1 MKKDSVASTRKRKN
15 FLRKLKTYLKQTP
28 NEMITKSSILSYIR
42 IFIVVFATSRLLITA
57 TASELFPNALM
68 KHEAQWLIKVLE
80 QAHYNK
86 VSVRDLNASA
96 FVDEFISKLDKQ
108 KLYFT
113 LDEVKDIHMKY
124 DKTMATHL
132 LEGNL
137 LPGFEI
143 YNQYKSKAISR
154 LTWVLEELKKDPDIF
169 IDGNFT
175 VNRDEED
182 WAQNEK
188 QLEPIW
194 QNLIRSDFL
203 REVLQQID
211 KNESSQSVNS
221 QDLDEY
227 IIKSR
232 ENLNRSYSKWIENI
246 NEFEASD
253 VQEIYLTTL
262 THMYDPHSTFLNIKE
277 KERFDQAMNN
287 EFVGIGARLQDEDGY
302 CTIKELLPGGPAEAS
317 RELEPEDIILK
328 VAQSDGEYIDVVDMK
343 LNKIVDLIKGP
354 KDTLVRLEIRPIK
367 DPSSTK
373 EVRIIRDKIKLTENL
388 AKAFVKEIV
397 INEEKVKIGIVEL
410 PSFYGSSGNGPKATD
425 DVEELIAKLE
435 GYDIKALILDLRRNG
450 GGYLTEA
457 VNLTGLFI
465 SRGPVVQ
472 VRDTDGKIRKKFD
485 FNPKV
490 AWKGPLF
497 TLVSR
502 YSASASEIVAGAL
515 QDHKRSVIIGDEAT
529 HGKGTVQSMIQMNL
543 PFNLLANQNARKTSA
558 AKITIQKYY
567 LPSGKSTQINGVSS
581 DISIPSI
588 NMFLPIGE
596 SDLDNALANDEIP
609 AVNFRKSAD
618 QFSFSETDIENLNK
632 DTSDRRIDSK
642 IFEYLNENI
651 SYFKSRR
658 NQKTFSLNLDKRL
671 QYREIENKKTEKLKN
686 TLDSFSSLSYP
697 TKQINLNIV
706 EDQISQSRKVRG
718 LDSNASEQDLSFT
731 MPEDF
736 DLSLHEALNIVSDY
750 LKNSPSTA
758 SVHKEI

>member
-1 MKKDSVASTRKRKN
+1 
-15 FLRKLKTYLKQTP
+15 
-28 NEMITKSSILSYIR
+28 MITSSSILSYIR
-42 IFIVVFATSRLLITA
+42 ICIVVLATTRLFTVA
-57 TASELFPNALM
+57 TANELYPNALM

-86 VSVRDLNASA
+86 VSVRDLNSTA

-113 LDEVKDIHMKY
+113 LDEVKDIHLKY
-124 DKTMATHL
+124 RKTMATHL

-154 LTWVLEELKKDPDIF
+154 LTWVLEELKKDPDLF

-175 VNRDEED
+175 INRDKEE
-182 WAQNEK
+182 WAQDEN

-211 KNESSQSVNS
+211 KNESVQKVNPKN
-221 QDLDEY
+221 LTEY

-343 LNKIVDLIKGP
+343 LNKIVELIKGP

-388 AKAFVKEIV
+388 AKAFVKETV

-425 DVEELIAKLE
+425 DVEELIVKLK

-490 AWKGPLF
+490 AWDGPLF

-515 QDHKRSVIIGDEAT
+515 RDHKRTVVIGDNAT

-596 SDLDNALANDEIP
+596 SDLDNALVNDEIP

-618 QFSFSETDIENLNK
+618 QFSFSENDIENLNI
-632 DTSDRRIDSK
+632 DTADRRTDSK
-642 IFEYLNENI
+642 VIKYLNENI
-651 SYFKSRR
+651 SYFKNKR

-671 QYREIENKKTEKLKN
+671 QYREIENKKTDKLKK
-686 TLDSFSSLSYP
+686 TLDSFSSLSFP

-718 LDSNASEQDLSFT
+718 LDLNVSEQGSSLNI
-731 MPEDF
+731 PEDF
-736 DLSLHEALNIVSDY
+736 DLSLNEGINIVSDY
-750 LKNSPSTA
+750 LKKSPSTA
-758 SVHKEI
+758 SIHNEI

>member
-1 MKKDSVASTRKRKN
+1 
-15 FLRKLKTYLKQTP
+15 
-28 NEMITKSSILSYIR
+28 MITSSSILSYIR
-42 IFIVVFATSRLLITA
+42 ICIVVLATTRLFTVA
-57 TASELFPNALM
+57 TANELYPNALM

-86 VSVRDLNASA
+86 VSVRDLNSTA

-113 LDEVKDIHMKY
+113 LDEVKDIHLKY
-124 DKTMATHL
+124 RKTMATHL

-143 YNQYKSKAISR
+143 YNQYKSKAVSR
-154 LTWVLEELKKDPDIF
+154 LTWVLEELKKDPDLF

-175 VNRDEED
+175 INRDKEE
-182 WAQNEK
+182 WAQDEN

-203 REVLQQID
+203 REVLLQID
-211 KNESSQSVNS
+211 KNESVQKVNPKN
-221 QDLDEY
+221 LTEY

-343 LNKIVDLIKGP
+343 LNKIVELIKGP

-388 AKAFVKEIV
+388 AKAFVKETV

-425 DVEELIAKLE
+425 DVEELIVKLK

-490 AWKGPLF
+490 AWEGPLF

-515 QDHKRSVIIGDEAT
+515 RDHKRTVVIGDNAT

-596 SDLDNALANDEIP
+596 SDLDNALVNDEIP

-618 QFSFSETDIENLNK
+618 QFSFSEHDIENLNK
-632 DTSDRRIDSK
+632 DTADRRTDSK
-642 IFEYLNENI
+642 VIQYLNENI
-651 SYFKSRR
+651 SYFKSKR

-671 QYREIENKKTEKLKN
+671 QYREIENKKTEKLKE

-697 TKQINLNIV
+697 TKQINLKIV
-706 EDQISQSRKVRG
+706 EDQVSQSRKVRG
-718 LDSNASEQDLSFT
+718 LDLNVSEQGSSLT
-731 MPEDF
+731 IPEDF
-736 DLSLHEALNIVSDY
+736 DLSLNEGINIVSDY
-750 LKNSPSTA
+750 LKKSPSTA
-758 SVHKEI
+758 SVHNEI

>member
-1 MKKDSVASTRKRKN
+1 
-15 FLRKLKTYLKQTP
+15 
-28 NEMITKSSILSYIR
+28 MITKSSILSYIR
-42 IFIVVFATSRLLITA
+42 IFIIVVATSKLLITA

-154 LTWVLEELKKDPDIF
+154 LTWVLEELKKDPDLF

-227 IIKSR
+227 ITKSR

-435 GYDIKALILDLRRNG
+435 VYNIKALILDLRRNG

-750 LKNSPSTA
+750 LKNNPSTA

>member
-1 MKKDSVASTRKRKN
+1 
-15 FLRKLKTYLKQTP
+15 
-28 NEMITKSSILSYIR
+28 MITSSSILSYIR
-42 IFIVVFATSRLLITA
+42 ICIVVLATTRFFTVA
-57 TASELFPNALM
+57 TANELYPNALM

-86 VSVRDLNASA
+86 VSVRDLNSTA

-113 LDEVKDIHMKY
+113 LDEVKDIHLKY
-124 DKTMATHL
+124 RKTMATHL

-143 YNQYKSKAISR
+143 YNQYKSKAVSR
-154 LTWVLEELKKDPDIF
+154 LTWVLEELKKDPDLF

-175 VNRDEED
+175 INRDKEE
-182 WAQNEK
+182 WAQDEN

-203 REVLQQID
+203 REVLLQID
-211 KNESSQSVNS
+211 KNESVQKVNPKN
-221 QDLDEY
+221 LTEY

-343 LNKIVDLIKGP
+343 LNKIVELIKGP

-388 AKAFVKEIV
+388 AKAFVKETV

-425 DVEELIAKLE
+425 DVEELIVKLK

-490 AWKGPLF
+490 AWEGPLF

-515 QDHKRSVIIGDEAT
+515 RDHKRTVVIGDNAT

-596 SDLDNALANDEIP
+596 SDLDNALVNDEIP

-618 QFSFSETDIENLNK
+618 QFSFSENDIENLNK
-632 DTSDRRIDSK
+632 DTADRRTDSK
-642 IFEYLNENI
+642 VIQYLNENI
-651 SYFKSRR
+651 SYFKNKR

-671 QYREIENKKTEKLKN
+671 QYREIENKKTEKLKE

-697 TKQINLNIV
+697 TKQINLKIV

-718 LDSNASEQDLSFT
+718 LDMNVSEQGSSLT
-731 MPEDF
+731 IPEDF
-736 DLSLHEALNIVSDY
+736 DLSLNEGINIVSDY
-750 LKNSPSTA
+750 LKKSPSTA
-758 SVHKEI
+758 SVHNEI

>member
-1 MKKDSVASTRKRKN
+1 
-15 FLRKLKTYLKQTP
+15 
-28 NEMITKSSILSYIR
+28 MITKSSIISYIR
-42 IFIVVFATSRLLITA
+42 IFIVVVASSRLITTA

-86 VSVRDLNASA
+86 VSVKDLNATA

-154 LTWVLEELKKDPDIF
+154 LTWVLEELKKDPDLF

-227 IIKSR
+227 ITKSR

-435 GYDIKALILDLRRNG
+435 GYDIKALVLDLRRNG

-596 SDLDNALANDEIP
+596 SDLDNALANDKIP

-697 TKQINLNIV
+697 TKQINLSIV

-731 MPEDF
+731 MPKDF
-736 DLSLHEALNIVSDY
+736 DLSLNEALNIVSDY